1 MRLVESHIACL
12 TFRISDLQF
21 KGLQQ
26 FPQLHAELHDGLSL
40 MDVEEL
46 FCVGEASRVA
56 LDTGREENMSSTCDA
71 VG

>member
-56 LDTGREENMSSTCDA
+56 LDTGREIGRASCRER
-71 VG
+71 V